1 MKVIIIGGG
10 QVGAYIAGILM
21 KNKCEVKIIENR
33 LHIYAKLLDD
43 IPIESVI
50 FGDGTD
56 PNILESCGIADT
68 DVVACVSGND
78 ETNLVASTIAKFE
91 FGVPRVIA
99 RVNNPRNSWL
109 FDSGMGVD
117 VGLNQA
123 DLMAHLVVE
132 EMDFKNMLTLMKL
145 NRGDYS
151 IVQVN
156 VDAFSTAST
165 KKVMDLTIPAKA
177 VLIAI
182 TRNTEMILP
191 HGDTVVMAGDT
202 ILALADKE
210 SQLCLNKIFGPAK

>member
-10 QVGAYIAGILM
+10 QVGAYIAGILL
-21 KNKCEVKIIENR
+21 KNKCEVKVIENR
-33 LHIYAKLLDD
+33 LHIYAKLLND
-43 IPIESVI
+43 IPMDSVI

-56 PNILESCGIADT
+56 PNILESCGIGDA

-91 FGVPRVIA
+91 FGVSRVIA

-109 FDSGMGVD
+109 FDAGMGVD

-156 VDAFSTAST
+156 VDAFSAST
-165 KKVMDLTIPAKA
+165 DKKVMDLSIPTNA

-182 TRNTEMILP
+182 TRDKEMILP
-191 HGDTVVMAGDT
+191 HGDTVILAGDN

-210 SQLCLNKIFGPAK
+210 TQIILNKMFGAAK

>member
-10 QVGAYIAGILM
+10 QVGAYIAGILL
-21 KNKCEVKIIENR
+21 KNNCEVKVIENR
-33 LHIYAKLLDD
+33 LHIYAKLLND
-43 IPIESVI
+43 IPMDSVI

-56 PNILESCGIADT
+56 PNILESCGIGDT

-109 FDSGMGVD
+109 FDAGMGVD

-151 IVQVN
+151 IVQMN
-156 VDAFSTAST
+156 VDVHSVATD
-165 KKVMDLTIPAKA
+165 KKIMDLSIPTNA

-182 TRNTEMILP
+182 TRNKEMILP
-191 HGDTVVMAGDT
+191 HGDTVITAGDN

-210 SQLCLNKIFGPAK
+210 TQLILNKMFGATK